1 MQKKKRFCPHTDL
14 NPGLFECENGASD
27 HLAIE
32 TIFIIRDILSNKYL
46 FYFKGQFLRPRYAWV
61 LGGIFFLIHLFNL
74 LYAKPSGNS
83 THIVPTCYISRIFAC
98 FLSSCLISTYSK
110 VIFWLPKI
118 WALGSWNAKIDW
130 NPCLPI
136 TLDCFKLEKWKSIL
150 TVWSCSGGRIGPFFK
165 LLSRL
170 QRPSVSILFCNI
182 DTRQI
187 KFLKVKI
194 FEN

>member
-1 MQKKKRFCPHTDL
+1 MQKLYFLTSKCKKKWKMILPS
-14 NPGLFECENGASD
+14 PEFEPRIFEWETSALD

-32 TIFIIRDILSNKYL
+32 TIYKNGDILSNKYS
-46 FYFKGQFLRPRYAWV
+46 FYFKSQFLRPRYAWV
-61 LGGIFFLIHLFNL
+61 LGGNFFLIHLFHL

-83 THIVPTCYISRIFAC
+83 THIVPTCNISRIFAC

-136 TLDCFKLEKWKSIL
+136 TLDCFKLKKWKSIL
-150 TVWSCSGGRIGPFFK
+150 TVWSRVDRTPQK
-165 LLSRL
+165 LKIQLKL
-170 QRPSVSILFCNI
+170 IACN
-182 DTRQI
+182 
-187 KFLKVKI
+187 
-194 FEN
+194 